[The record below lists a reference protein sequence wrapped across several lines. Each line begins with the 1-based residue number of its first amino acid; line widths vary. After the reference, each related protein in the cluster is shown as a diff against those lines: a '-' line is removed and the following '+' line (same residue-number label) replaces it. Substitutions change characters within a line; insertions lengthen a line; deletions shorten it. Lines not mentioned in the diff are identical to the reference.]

1 MRPLFGLDAQVF
13 AGGVEAGAGFLGV
26 QVAMAQDEGVG
37 KEFPQLAQQGQQ
49 AGFLGQGAGVF
60 RLAAGIQTAFVAD
73 ADAVAVVVLAV
84 GAYGVQGAAAVDG
97 AVAGQVVVVA
107 DVFEA
112 AVTDVVRA
120 AGFKIKVPPL
130 RGGGTMNDE
139 QSDASHR
146 LQAATGLESQG
157 SGYGRGG
164 GDDYF
169 EDDLPNVVFLHKLGF
184 LSG

>member
-1 MRPLFGLDAQVF
+1 MRGI
-13 AGGVEAGAGFLGV
+13 EAGAGLLGIQIPV
-26 QVAMAQDEGVG
+26 THDKSIR
-37 KEFPQLAQQGQQ
+37 KELLQLTEQRQER
-49 AGFLGQGAGVF
+49 GFLRQGAGVF
-60 RLAAGIQTAFVAD
+60 RLAAGIQTALVTD

-146 LQAATGLESQG
+146 LQVIAGLESQG

-169 EDDLPNVVFLHKLGF
+169 EDDLPDICFFHKCIG
-184 LSG
+184 LSE

>member
-1 MRPLFGLDAQVF
+1 MRCI
-13 AGGVEAGAGFLGV
+13 EAGAGLLGIQIPV
-26 QVAMAQDEGVG
+26 THDKGVR
-37 KEFPQLAQQGQQ
+37 EELLQLTEQRQER
-49 AGFLGQGAGVF
+49 GFLRQGAGVL
-60 RLAAGIQTAFVAD
+60 RIPVAVQTALVAD
-73 ADAVAVVVLAV
+73 ADAVAVVVQAV
-84 GAYGVQGAAAVDG
+84 GTHGFQPSPAVNHT
-97 AVAGQVVVVA
+97 VARQVVVVA

-146 LQAATGLESQG
+146 LQVIAGLESQG

-169 EDDLPNVVFLHKLGF
+169 EDDLPDICFFHKCIG
-184 LSG
+184 LSE

>member
-1 MRPLFGLDAQVF
+1 MRCI
-13 AGGVEAGAGFLGV
+13 EAGAGLLGIQIPV
-26 QVAMAQDEGVG
+26 THDKGIR
-37 KEFPQLAQQGQQ
+37 KEFLQFPEQRQER
-49 AGFLGQGAGVF
+49 GFLRQGAGVL
-60 RLAAGIQTAFVAD
+60 RMPVAVQTALVTD
-73 ADAVAVVVLAV
+73 ADAVAVMVQAV
-84 GAYGVQGAAAVDG
+84 GAYGVQGATAVNH
-97 AVAGQVVVVA
+97 AVARQVVVIT
-107 DVFEA
+107 DVLEA

-146 LQAATGLESQG
+146 LQVIAGLESQG

-169 EDDLPNVVFLHKLGF
+169 EDDLPDICFFHKCIG
-184 LSG
+184 LSE

>member
-1 MRPLFGLDAQVF
+1 MRGI
-13 AGGVEAGAGFLGV
+13 EAGAGLLGIQIPV
-26 QVAMAQDEGVG
+26 THDKGIGE
-37 KEFPQLAQQGQQ
+37 ELLQLTEQRQER
-49 AGFLGQGAGVF
+49 GFLRQGARVL
-60 RLAAGIQTAFVAD
+60 RTTLGIQTALVTD
-73 ADAVAVVVLAV
+73 ADAVAVVVQAV
-84 GAYGVQGAAAVDG
+84 GTHGFQPSPAVNH
-97 AVAGQVVVVA
+97 AVARQVVVVT

-112 AVTDVVRA
+112 AVTDVIRA

-146 LQAATGLESQG
+146 LQVIAGLESQG

-169 EDDLPNVVFLHKLGF
+169 EDDLPDICFLHRCIG
-184 LSG
+184 LSE